1 MSTLDRNGLVIDRF
15 PQILKNLET
24 SERTDIDADLVFDS
38 SGIFNQINNINS
50 SAISEVLELLE
61 AAYLSKR
68 LSTATDKDLDHLG
81 VLKDLERF
89 QAARSF
95 TQRQNFTGRPGTLL
109 RAGTL
114 FSNPTTSE
122 RFVKTTRATLTPT
135 SCLSSTL
142 EVSDIQNSVVYAL
155 NVSGVLYQYTSS
167 ASATAFEILTGLS
180 DLVQAD
186 PSANWT
192 AILSE
197 ETLVVTTSDNNPLNI
212 TLAAFLAFTEVTIE
226 ASLETVNPGRLIV
239 PENTVTGIVS
249 TIPGLTSITN
259 PIAFNLGRLK
269 EEDEEFRIRIAR
281 AQGTGGLGT
290 PAAIES
296 YILAN
301 VDNVGGVTVIENAT
315 SSVDGEGRPAHS
327 YEVIVQGGNDDEVA
341 AAVWLSHGAGIEFV
355 GDSSVIYVDTRGRP
369 RTVRFSRPTAVNIA
383 IRITYTTYNEE
394 AFTGNGEAVMRE
406 IVYEKTNALDNDK
419 DIITRRY
426 FGDIYSQV
434 NGVDGLIIEA
444 QVIPFPGDSPSGAW
458 STDRIVISDNEFA
471 SISQADVYIVK
482 G

>member
-1 MSTLDRNGLVIDRF
+1 MSTLDKNGLLIDRF
-15 PQILKNLET
+15 PQILGKMEAL
-24 SERTDIDADLVFDS
+24 ERTDIDADIVFNS
-38 SGIFNQINNINS
+38 SGIFNQINNINA

-61 AAYLSKR
+61 AVYLSKR
-68 LSTATDKDLDHLG
+68 LSTSTEKDLDHLG
-81 VLKDLERF
+81 VMKDLERF

-95 TQRQNFTGRPGTLL
+95 TQRQIFTGLPGTII
-109 RAGTL
+109 RSGTL
-114 FSNPTTSE
+114 FNNPTTSE
-122 RFVKTTRATLTPT
+122 RFVKTARATLTPT

-167 ASATAFEILTGLS
+167 ASATALEILTGLR

-186 PSANWT
+186 PSANWIAT
-192 AILSE
+192 LSE
-197 ETLVVTTSDNNPLNI
+197 ETLTVTTSDNNPLNL

-226 ASLETVNPGRLIV
+226 TRLEAVNPGRLIV

-259 PIAFNLGRLK
+259 PLAFNLGRLR
-269 EEDEEFRIRIAR
+269 EEDEDFRIRIAK

-301 VDNVGGVTVIENAT
+301 VDNVGGVTVIENA
-315 SSVDGEGRPAHS
+315 SSVIDGEGRPTHS

-355 GDSSVIYVDTRGRP
+355 GDDSVIFADKRGRP
-369 RTVRFSRPTAVNIA
+369 RTVRFSRPTAVNVA
-383 IRITYTTYNEE
+383 IRITYTTYDEE

-406 IVYEKTNALDNDK
+406 IAYEKTNALDNDK

-434 NGVDGLIIEA
+434 DGVDGLIIEA
-444 QVIPFPGDSPSGAW
+444 QIIPFPGDSPSGVW

-471 SISQADVYIVK
+471 SISQADVYIVQ